1 MPSPCPD
8 LATAAPQPFL
18 PRHQRI
24 WSGLVGSLLATVCLS
39 ASAQAPA
46 ATAAPSYQLDAGHT
60 FVHWEVLHMG
70 TSTTRG
76 RFDRVTGVVEFDA
89 ARQVVDVSIT
99 ADTASVSTGLE
110 AFDKVMRGAP
120 LLSVQA
126 HPQAYFTARKGRWE
140 GAELRE
146 LNGEITLRGI
156 SRPLTLRALRFRC
169 GLNPLFGRE
178 VCGGDFEATLKRSD
192 FGMTLALPL
201 VADEVRLLVQVE
213 GVRQP

>member
-1 MPSPCPD
+1 MRLPSASPTSAGPHP
-8 LATAAPQPFL
+8 THRAPAWL
-18 PRHQRI
+18 RARRVAL
-24 WSGLVGSLLATVCLS
+24 GCTLLTGAW
-39 ASAQAPA
+39 ASAQTPPTAPN
-46 ATAAPSYQLDAGHT
+46 YQLDAGHT

-76 RFDRVTGVVEFDA
+76 RFDRVSGVVEFDA
-89 ARQVVDVSIT
+89 ARQAVDVSIT

-156 SRPLTLRALRFRC
+156 SRPLTLRALRFKC

-201 VADEVRLLVQVE
+201 VADDVRLLVQVE
-213 GVRQP
+213 GVRQ